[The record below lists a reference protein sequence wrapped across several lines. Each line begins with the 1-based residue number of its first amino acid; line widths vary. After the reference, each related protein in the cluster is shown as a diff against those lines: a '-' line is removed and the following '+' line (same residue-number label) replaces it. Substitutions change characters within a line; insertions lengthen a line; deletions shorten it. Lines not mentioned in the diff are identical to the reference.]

1 MIKVEMCRNGSS
13 LNLLKQ
19 REKGRVSTHGKKSTM
34 FCLFAALSDALR
46 AEIQRLKGVT
56 GVSKT
61 SNGNANLLQSNCSQF
76 HLPQSQFPQHT
87 GQYRYSNQTQGQTH
101 SPSTTMT
108 E

>member
-56 GVSKT
+56 GEM
-61 SNGNANLLQSNCSQF
+61 QI
-76 HLPQSQFPQHT
+76 
-87 GQYRYSNQTQGQTH
+87 YYNQTAHNSIYHNPNFHNTQDNIDTLTKHKDKLTVLQQL
-101 SPSTTMT
+101 
-108 E
+108 